1 MKYPLQKE
9 VEHDVKQATD
19 YVIATINNPKAH
31 EVALN
36 YYNAIKR
43 IETICEN
50 RKRY

>member
-9 VEHDVKQATD
+9 VEHDLKQSTDLVVATMND
-19 YVIATINNPKAH
+19 PKAH

-43 IETICEN
+43 IESICEN
-50 RKRY
+50 RNRY

>member
-9 VEHDVKQATD
+9 IEHDLKLATD
-19 YVIATINNPKAH
+19 QAVATMNDPHAH
-31 EVALN
+31 EIALEF
-36 YYNAIKR
+36 YNAIKR